1 MLRIVDEL
9 AGPGPLRVCAHVPAD
24 GAAGTGLRVLLIAD
38 VLARVVELRGRAVL
52 VGRTGPAPHGAPAA
66 GVRPADAEGGL
77 EDITNGLGGPP
88 AVHVTSGT
96 TEEASAACLRVGEA
110 ELPAL
115 DGLDPSAVRM
125 LCSATPTRNRSR
137 PRPTRSTT
145 APAAR
150 SLAARLAHWA
160 GYPSKPIPPDLKS
173 TARAALDARLDTRT
187 VLRLLADLETAS
199 DVLEE
204 PKSRPSPTS
213 TASSAWNSSARWA
226 RSEGAGQAPSRTV
239 RPTASGSRRGPVI
252 NLAVLRGS

>member
-125 LCSATPTRNRSR
+125 LLLGHPYEEPVTATADEIDDSARTL
-137 PRPTRSTT
+137 
-145 APAAR
+145 AR
-150 SLAARLAHWA
+150 WRRAVAHWA

-199 DVLEE
+199 DVLE
-204 PKSRPSPTS
+204 
-213 TASSAWNSSARWA
+213 
-226 RSEGAGQAPSRTV
+226 GAKFETFAHLDRVLSLELVREVGTV
-239 RPTASGSRRGPVI
+239 
-252 NLAVLRGS
+252 